1 MWFDGLYFLGVFR
14 SSDRSKNAGLKQ
26 FLATKKAPKRGRATG
41 DRVITACIHADMI
54 EFMGKSGSM
63 WFDDLTD
70 NNRQH
75 MYI

>member
-41 DRVITACIHADMI
+41 DRGITECIRADMI
-54 EFMGKSGSM
+54 AFMTKSGSM
-63 WFDDLTD
+63 WFDASNDSD
-70 NNRQH
+70 QQH
-75 MYI
+75 ISI